1 MADMRRR
8 SLPLLVATILILGSG
23 ALVEGQQPPAQP
35 LNAQALR
42 AREAE
47 CEARLQVVYRQRS
60 EGVGKVYPSAEAK
73 AAEWQQLET
82 ALQAERTC
90 LTETDE
96 ALVKALT
103 AQEAEC
109 QKLAGRRS
117 SGSNDDSGDA
127 ARCAAE
133 VRRERA
139 ARQQVKGFRA
149 RQYTCEA
156 QVAKFDEALRARVTP
171 PPAALDGTAP
181 PQDRTYRDQTAERRS
196 LEQGRERSLVCAQQ
210 AAAQLGHLKGSQGA
224 SPVAAASEEAFQQD
238 TAAVLELIRRAGETA
253 SSGPYET
260 FAKSIETLRARLATY
275 RHTHQVL
282 MARNPDAARR
292 LVVAADALFSV
303 GQAWELEVRAGRDAA
318 GFRADIEA
326 AKRRDATVT
335 ARASLPNSQR
345 GLEGANNAQAA
356 AARARTDAL
365 SRLNS
370 SLAGLQTLDVP
381 PTSTR

>member
-1 MADMRRR
+1 MRRR
-8 SLPLLVATILILGSG
+8 SLPLFVATILILGTG

-109 QKLAGRRS
+109 QKLAGRRP

-171 PPAALDGTAP
+171 PPPPPMAPRRHRTVPIAIRQPSGGPWSRGGSEAWSALNRP
-181 PQDRTYRDQTAERRS
+181 RRS
-196 LEQGRERSLVCAQQ
+196 WGTSRDRRGRHPSPPLPRRRSSRTPPPC
-210 AAAQLGHLKGSQGA
+210 
-224 SPVAAASEEAFQQD
+224 
-238 TAAVLELIRRAGETA
+238 
-253 SSGPYET
+253 SS
-260 FAKSIETLRARLATY
+260 
-275 RHTHQVL
+275 
-282 MARNPDAARR
+282 
-292 LVVAADALFSV
+292 
-303 GQAWELEVRAGRDAA
+303 
-318 GFRADIEA
+318 
-326 AKRRDATVT
+326 
-335 ARASLPNSQR
+335 
-345 GLEGANNAQAA
+345 
-356 AARARTDAL
+356 
-365 SRLNS
+365 
-370 SLAGLQTLDVP
+370 
-381 PTSTR
+381 

>member
-1 MADMRRR
+1 MRRR
-8 SLPLLVATILILGSG
+8 SLPLFVATILILGSG
-23 ALVEGQQPPAQP
+23 TLVEGQQPPAQL

-47 CEARLQVVYRQRS
+47 CEARLQAVYRQRS

-73 AAEWQQLET
+73 AAEWLQLET

-109 QKLAGRRS
+109 QKLAGRRQP
-117 SGSNDDSGDA
+117 GSNDDSRDV
-127 ARCAAE
+127 ARCTAE
-133 VRRERA
+133 VRQERA
-139 ARQQVKGFRA
+139 VRQQVKGFRA

-156 QVAKFDEALRARVTP
+156 QVAKFDEALRAPVA
-171 PPAALDGTAP
+171 PAAPDGTAP
-181 PQDRTYRDQTAERRS
+181 PQGRTYRDQAADRRAM
-196 LEQGRERSLVCAQQ
+196 EQARERSLVCAQQ
-210 AAAQLGHLKGSQGA
+210 AAAQLGHLKGSQ

-238 TAAVLELIRRAGETA
+238 TATVLELIRRAGESA
-253 SSGPYET
+253 SSGPYEA
-260 FAKSIETLRARLATY
+260 FAKSVETLRARLATY

-282 MARNPDAARR
+282 IARNPDAGRR
-292 LVVAADALFSV
+292 LVAASDALFSV
-303 GQAWELEVRAGRDAA
+303 AQAWELEVRAGRDAA
-318 GFRADIEA
+318 GFRNDIEA
-326 AKRRDATVT
+326 AMRRDASPT

-345 GLEGANNAQAA
+345 GLEGATTAQAA

>member
-1 MADMRRR
+1 MRRR
-8 SLPLLVATILILGSG
+8 SLPLFVATILILGSG
-23 ALVEGQQPPAQP
+23 ALVEGQQPPAQS

-156 QVAKFDEALRARVTP
+156 QVAKFDEALRGRVTP
-171 PPAALDGTAP
+171 PAAAPDGTAP

-210 AAAQLGHLKGSQGA
+210 AAAQLGYLKGSQGA

-238 TAAVLELIRRAGETA
+238 TATVLELIRRAGEGA
-253 SSGPYET
+253 SSGSYEA

-275 RHTHQVL
+275 RNTHQVL
-282 MARNPDAARR
+282 IARNPDAARR
-292 LVVAADALFSV
+292 LVAASDALFSV
-303 GQAWELEVRAGRDAA
+303 APGVGVGSQGRTGRRWVPGRRSGRDAA
-318 GFRADIEA
+318 RRHADGAGQPPQQPARPRGRHQRAGSG
-326 AKRRDATVT
+326 
-335 ARASLPNSQR
+335 RASAHRCP
-345 GLEGANNAQAA
+345 EPAQLLTGWSAD
-356 AARARTDAL
+356 ARRSPD
-365 SRLNS
+365 
-370 SLAGLQTLDVP
+370 
-381 PTSTR
+381 